1 VLWYGFFDLPGLAE
15 VRLQRLWLLHV
26 NASSQAAPEQDA
38 TTAGI
43 CTWERQGQ
51 HTSWLFLFASFV

>member
-15 VRLQRLWLLHV
+15 VRLQRLGLLRV
-26 NASSQAAPEQDA
+26 NASSQAEPEQDA

-51 HTSWLFLFASFV
+51 YTSWRFVVASFV